1 MYQIHPVVNVFAH
14 ATGLSGGFGSSD
26 GSFSRV
32 TWARWPCPKKVMIAP
47 EPKEIA
53 CEEQGNAPEN
63 GGRVGEHGGLSADF
77 EAVYAAHAQ
86 PVYYLALRFLG
97 DAAQAQR

>member
-1 MYQIHPVVNVFAH
+1 
-14 ATGLSGGFGSSD
+14 
-26 GSFSRV
+26 
-32 TWARWPCPKKVMIAP
+32 MIAP

-63 GGRVGEHGGLSADF
+63 GGSVGEQGGVPADF
-77 EAVYAAHAQ
+77 EAIYAAHAQ

-97 DAAQAQR
+97 DAAQAQDAAHDVFVKAFQNLGSFRGN